1 MPDGK
6 SLPVIIFNGNVIS
19 DSAEM
24 QAMFQNQMP
33 PARYEVQSFN
43 CHVINPNFIAENAK
57 GATSTS
63 GKNMTIL
70 VVVSGYVKYGDSRDA
85 TMRGFSENFVLVPNP
100 NAGKSKGHTK
110 NQKEWLIQNQTFRLV
125 V

>member
-57 GATSTS
+57 GAISTS

-100 NAGKSKGHTK
+100 NSGKPKGHIK
-110 NQKEWLIQNQTFRLV
+110 NHKEWLIQNQTFRLV